1 MHVLALKAAGFPIS
15 GTAASVGDCDD
26 LEVSFCDPVNYAVRK
41 SPEEKLPRAV
51 QVHGPSLGTVFDFI
65 DGMIELGHE
74 SNCGGGISFG
84 VPPIGSPCLCDGVR
98 MEPSAWS
105 GHRIA
110 RGSGGAPP
118 TREPS
123 LFFPCPN
130 HRYGVRSP
138 YSMPPPRLHP
148 LSHPDFQLACPQ
160 SRRAPQPVGEGPLL
174 GLFWELTS

>member
-1 MHVLALKAAGFPIS
+1 MGLLALKPAGSPIP

-51 QVHGPSLGTVFDFI
+51 QVNGPSLGTFFDFV

-74 SNCGGGISFG
+74 SNCSGGIPLG
-84 VPPIGSPCLCDGVR
+84 IPPIGSPCLCDGVR
-98 MEPSAWS
+98 MESSVWS

-110 RGSGGAPP
+110 RGSGGAPL

-130 HRYGVRSP
+130 HRCGVRSP
-138 YSMPPPRLHP
+138 YSMPPRRLHR
-148 LSHPDFQLACPQ
+148 LSRPDSQLAGPQ
-160 SRRAPQPVGEGPLL
+160 SRHAPRAVGEGPLL
-174 GLFWELTS
+174 RFF

>member
-1 MHVLALKAAGFPIS
+1 MDLLALKSAAAPIP

-26 LEVSFCDPVNYAVRK
+26 LEFSFCDPINYAVRK

-51 QVHGPSLGTVFDFI
+51 QVHGPSLRTVFDFI

-74 SNCGGGISFG
+74 SNCGGGIPLR

-98 MEPSAWS
+98 MEPSVWS
-105 GHRIA
+105 GHWLA
-110 RGSGGAPP
+110 RGSGGALP

-130 HRYGVRSP
+130 HRCGVRSP
-138 YSMPPPRLHP
+138 YSTPLRRLHP
-148 LSHPDFQLACPQ
+148 TSRPDFQLAGRQ
-160 SRRAPQPVGEGPLL
+160 SRRAPRPVSEGPLL
-174 GLFWELTS
+174 RFFWELIS